1 VRCTSCSGSG
11 ETSLLPQLLCAP
23 WRAALVF
30 AVVVAT
36 ASLVFAGS
44 PALTAKDDVSLEYK
58 RLVVRYAVG
67 DRDGALAALM
77 AWPSPR
83 VLAEVRAVDMLGA
96 AKRRCDEAK
105 RRCEEATPGNCLTPC
120 PGIGT
125 WTKAALMMHTDA
137 ATLARRAHTSPA
149 IHRAA
154 SLAFGRT
161 MMDEADLRPF
171 VEKWYFAVAADRQ
184 GRTEWGESLAWAGRG
199 LKVFP
204 NSVDLRLVIASVE
217 ETLASLV
224 VVRLPDVLFTDPS
237 AAGLRQVLLGSSE
250 RRTHLERAKRPL
262 DEVVKMRPDRL
273 DAKLHLGRVTWRL
286 GRPGEAREIL
296 GTVLASNPAPSE
308 AYIAHLSLGQILEEG
323 DELEAAARAYS
334 EAVALDPQ
342 CQAARLALSHAQML
356 LGDVASA
363 RPELERAVSAAGRRS
378 AQDAFWLYPWGP
390 SAQSDALLAAL
401 RLEAAE

>member
-1 VRCTSCSGSG
+1 MPPARA
-11 ETSLLPQLLCAP
+11 ETSWLPRLLHAP
-23 WRAALVF
+23 WRAALVV

-36 ASLVFAGS
+36 VFPAFAGS
-44 PALTAKDDVSLEYK
+44 PELTARDDVSLDYK

-67 DRDGALAALM
+67 DREDALVMLR
-77 AWPSPR
+77 AWPSSR
-83 VLAEVRAVDMLGA
+83 LLEDVRAVDLLGA

-120 PGIGT
+120 PRIGT
-125 WTKAALMMHTDA
+125 WTKAALMLHTDA
-137 ATLARRAHTSPA
+137 ATLARKAHTSPA

-154 SLAFGRT
+154 ALALGRV
-161 MMDEADLRPF
+161 MMYETDLRPF

-184 GRTEWGESLAWAGRG
+184 GRTEWGESLDWAGRG

-204 NSVDLRLVIASVE
+204 YSVDLRLVIASVE

-224 VVRLPDVLFTDPS
+224 VVRLPDVLFSDPS
-237 AAGLRQVLLGSSE
+237 AAGLRKVLLESRE
-250 RRTHLERAKRPL
+250 RRTHLERAQRPL
-262 DEVVKMRPDRL
+262 SEVVKMRPDRL
-273 DAKLHLGRVTWRL
+273 DAQLHLGRVTWRL

-296 GTVLASNPAPSE
+296 GTVLASKPSPSE
-308 AYIAHLSLGQILEEG
+308 AYLAHLSLGQILEEG

-363 RPELERAVSAAGRRS
+363 RPELERAVSSAGRRS
-378 AQDAFWLYPWGP
+378 AQDAFWVYPWGP